1 MCAVCLY
8 DTSTDVSL
16 LVKQVNLLLML
27 RGVGVV
33 RVYVSLTFLAHDSVA
48 SSLRTPAVGLLTGQE
63 TRL

>member
-8 DTSTDVSL
+8 DTNTDVTL

-27 RGVGVV
+27 RGVGVL
-33 RVYVSLTFLAHDSVA
+33 RVCVSLTLARDPVA
-48 SSLRTPAVGLLTGQE
+48 ISLRTPAVVQLTDQE